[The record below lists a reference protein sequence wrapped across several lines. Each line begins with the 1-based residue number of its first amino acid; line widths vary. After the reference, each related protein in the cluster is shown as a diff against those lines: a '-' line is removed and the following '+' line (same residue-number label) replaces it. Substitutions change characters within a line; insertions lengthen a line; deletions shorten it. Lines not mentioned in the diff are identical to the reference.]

1 MMRMLMGKKRGM
13 MQRFDKDGNI
23 VACTVIEVEPN
34 VVTQL
39 KTKAT
44 DGYNAVQVGF
54 DEVTAKDPRRLEQRT
69 TKPLRGHFAGAN
81 VSPRRF
87 LGEFRVQ
94 EKDLE
99 SFSLGQVLTLEV
111 FAQDQYVDITGISKG
126 RGFQGVI
133 KLHNM
138 AGGPAAHGSGFHRHM
153 GSTGMRSTP
162 GRCFKGG
169 ARASQMGNE
178 RVTVQN
184 LEVVGMDTEKNVIF
198 IKGAVPG
205 SCGQRLFI
213 KTSKKKTL
221 QKTK

>member
-13 MQRFDKDGNI
+13 MQRFDKNGN
-23 VACTVIEVEPN
+23 VVTCTVVEIEPN

-39 KTKAT
+39 KTKAN

-54 DEVTAKDPRRLEQRT
+54 EEVTAKDPRRLEERT
-69 TKPLRGHFAGAN
+69 TKPLRGHFARAE
-81 VSPRRF
+81 VTPRRF
-87 LGEFRVQ
+87 LGEFRVE

-99 SFSLGQVLTLEV
+99 TFTLGQTLTLDV
-111 FAQDQYVDITGISKG
+111 FANDQFVDVTGTSKG
-126 RGFQGVI
+126 KGFQGVI
-133 KLHNM
+133 KLHKM

-169 ARASQMGNE
+169 PRASQMGNE

-184 LEVVGMDTEKNVIF
+184 LRIVGLDAEKNVMF
-198 IKGAVPG
+198 IEGAVPG
-205 SCGQRLFI
+205 ARGQRVFI